1 MAPLVEYRRIFEA
14 SPSRDLLLA
23 RDLTIVAVTDAWLR
37 AARTERQAVVG
48 RPLFD
53 VIGEDPA
60 LRASLARV
68 LESARPETLPARGV
82 TTPILGADGAVE
94 HLLHR
99 VTDDAHRDA
108 ERART
113 LDELLE
119 ARRLAAIV
127 DATPDF
133 VAICAMDGR
142 LVYLNRAGR
151 RVVGIADDAELAD
164 VDHAA
169 LCPAW
174 VYQKTQDEWLP
185 IALRD
190 GAVSGDGALLTRA
203 GVEIP
208 VSFVMLVHRNAAGEP
223 ELLSTIARD
232 VSGRSRAE
240 EALRRRERDFRTLA
254 ENIPAVVGRFDRAL
268 RVVYANRQVEEVTGI
283 PPSRFLGKT
292 GRELGFPEA
301 ICRSGDE
308 WLRRVFETGIEA
320 TTEVVLP
327 TASGGRDLHAW
338 FGPERNEA
346 GEIETVLAIVRD
358 VTAER
363 QLERELRRKM
373 EELAEADRRKDV
385 FLATLA
391 HELRNPLAPLRNGL
405 EILRRPDGDPAV
417 AERARA
423 MMERQLAHLVRLIDD
438 LLDVSRITSGKLQL
452 RRERVALW
460 AVVQCAV
467 EASRPA
473 IDAGGHALTIELP
486 VDGLELDADPTR
498 LAQVLS
504 NLLINAAKFSDAGG
518 RIALTAARDG
528 DDVVIAVKD
537 DGVGIAAEHLPALFQ
552 IFFQVSHEPERS
564 KGGLGIGLSLVRG
577 LVELHGGTVS
587 ARSDGP
593 GRGSE
598 FSVRLPLA
606 AGGRAVG
613 ASPPSPSPS
622 PSPASPGSA
631 RILIVDDNVDA
642 AETLAMVLALDGHD
656 VTVAHD
662 GARGLQ
668 LAEESRPQL
677 VLLDIGLP
685 KLNGY
690 EVARRIR
697 QQPWGRVMTLVAI
710 TGWGQ
715 EDDKRRALEAGF
727 DLHLT
732 KPIAPGALDRLLATT
747 TRRT

>member
-1 MAPLVEYRRIFEA
+1 M
-14 SPSRDLLLA
+14 S
-23 RDLTIVAVTDAWLR
+23 
-37 AARTERQAVVG
+37 G
-48 RPLFD
+48 
-53 VIGEDPA
+53 
-60 LRASLARV
+60 
-68 LESARPETLPARGV
+68 
-82 TTPILGADGAVE
+82 DG
-94 HLLHR
+94 
-99 VTDDAHRDA
+99 
-108 ERART
+108 
-113 LDELLE
+113 
-119 ARRLAAIV
+119 
-127 DATPDF
+127 
-133 VAICAMDGR
+133 AMDGR

-174 VYQKTQDEWLP
+174 VY
-185 IALRD
+185 
-190 GAVSGDGALLTRA
+190 
-203 GVEIP
+203 
-208 VSFVMLVHRNAAGEP
+208 
-223 ELLSTIARD
+223 
-232 VSGRSRAE
+232 
-240 EALRRRERDFRTLA
+240 
-254 ENIPAVVGRFDRAL
+254 
-268 RVVYANRQVEEVTGI
+268 
-283 PPSRFLGKT
+283 
-292 GRELGFPEA
+292 
-301 ICRSGDE
+301 
-308 WLRRVFETGIEA
+308 
-320 TTEVVLP
+320 
-327 TASGGRDLHAW
+327 
-338 FGPERNEA
+338 
-346 GEIETVLAIVRD
+346 
-358 VTAER
+358 
-363 QLERELRRKM
+363 
-373 EELAEADRRKDV
+373 
-385 FLATLA
+385 
-391 HELRNPLAPLRNGL
+391 
-405 EILRRPDGDPAV
+405 
-417 AERARA
+417 
-423 MMERQLAHLVRLIDD
+423 D

-452 RRERVALW
+452 RRERVALS

-504 NLLINAAKFSDAGG
+504 NLLINAAKYSDAGG

-613 ASPPSPSPS
+613 ASPPSPSP
-622 PSPASPGSA
+622 PPPASPGSA

-697 QQPWGRVMTLVAI
+697 QQPWGRAMTLVAI

-715 EDDKRRALEAGF
+715 EDDKRRAREAGF